1 MSSHGLLLGGRYRL
15 ESLIA
20 AGGVGEVWRAGDLV
34 LGRPVAVKMLRE
46 GYASH
51 PQTLARFHAEARH
64 AGSLT
69 HPGIAQVYDYGEAG
83 AAGAPYMVLEL
94 VEGPSLAGVLDGGP
108 LDPAA
113 VMDVVAQV
121 AAALA
126 AAHAASLIHRDVKP
140 ANLLMSPDGL
150 VKITDFGIAHVAG
163 SAPITHVGTLVGTP
177 AYLAPE
183 RAAGEPAT
191 PASDLYSLG
200 IVAYECLAGA
210 LPFRGTPME
219 IAWASRY
226 QPLPPLSPATPPAVA
241 ELIAE
246 LTAKDPGTRPGSS
259 GEVAAR
265 AARLRDTMNGDPGLT
280 QPERAAFRSPARADT
295 HTAVLTEEPPPGE
308 RLDWS
313 SGWAAHRRPR
323 RGVWLAVLAA
333 AALAALTGWLVAS
346 IAGAQARR
354 PAPASPPASTRGP
367 AVVNLGD
374 AALVGKPVG
383 TVLRQLAGLGLRSR
397 VIRSASGSQPPGTVI
412 SLQPSGQVTE
422 GSVITV
428 TIAVAPP
435 GHRRHHHQGND
446 HHQAPGGGQ
455 GGD

>member
-15 ESLIA
+15 KSQIA

-34 LGRPVAVKMLRE
+34 LGRPVAVKVLRE

-94 VEGPSLAGVLDGGP
+94 AEGPSLAAVLDGGP

-126 AAHAASLIHRDVKP
+126 AAHAVSLIHRDVKP

-163 SAPITHVGTLVGTP
+163 SAPITHVGTLEGTP

-183 RAAGEPAT
+183 RAAGGPAT
-191 PASDLYSLG
+191 PASDL
-200 IVAYECLAGA
+200 
-210 LPFRGTPME
+210 P
-219 IAWASRY
+219 
-226 QPLPPLSPATPPAVA
+226 
-241 ELIAE
+241 
-246 LTAKDPGTRPGSS
+246 
-259 GEVAAR
+259 
-265 AARLRDTMNGDPGLT
+265 
-280 QPERAAFRSPARADT
+280 
-295 HTAVLTEEPPPGE
+295 
-308 RLDWS
+308 
-313 SGWAAHRRPR
+313 
-323 RGVWLAVLAA
+323 AVLAA

-346 IAGAQARR
+346 TAGAQARR

-367 AVVNLGD
+367 AVVNFGD

-397 VIRSASGSQPPGTVI
+397 VIRSTSGSQPPGTVI

-435 GHRRHHHQGND
+435 GHRHHHHQGND